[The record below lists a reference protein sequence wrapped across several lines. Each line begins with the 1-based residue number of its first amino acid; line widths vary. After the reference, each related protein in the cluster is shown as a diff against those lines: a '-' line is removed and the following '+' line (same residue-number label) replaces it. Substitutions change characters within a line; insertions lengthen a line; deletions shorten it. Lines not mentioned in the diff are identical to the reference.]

1 MLFKEGEEVVEV
13 LFEGLVELSLVDW
26 HREVRGTQRTMR
38 RGKRDLCVSDKKAMF
53 SVEIHVETDSFL
65 CAVLHRGRS
74 SLLKQVARQQKAFKC
89 RLC

>member
-1 MLFKEGEEVVEV
+1 M
-13 LFEGLVELSLVDW
+13 FEGLVELSLVDW

-53 SVEIHVETDSFL
+53 IVEIHVGIESFL
-65 CAVLHRGRS
+65 CAVLHCGRS

-89 RLC
+89 KVVLNRLTLC